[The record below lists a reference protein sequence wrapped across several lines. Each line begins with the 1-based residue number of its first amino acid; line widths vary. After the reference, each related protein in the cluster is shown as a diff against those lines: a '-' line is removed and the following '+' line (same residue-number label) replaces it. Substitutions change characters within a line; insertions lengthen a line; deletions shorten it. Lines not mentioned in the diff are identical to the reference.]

1 MKKITL
7 SMSLALLLSGSIY
20 GAEEMKAIE
29 VVNIAT
35 KTAKSIDGVAASVEV
50 VTQKEIEKM
59 GAENLKDI
67 ISKTP
72 GINMQ
77 YGTFPSASSKSK
89 SSISIRG
96 MSANGTLFLING
108 RRVAGEVANPYELN
122 RIPAS
127 VIERI
132 EIVKGPNSSLYGAD
146 AVGGVINIITKKPKD
161 EMKIDAGV
169 RYSMNE
175 HSEAQN
181 MSLNLSLQGKNDKL
195 GYTAY
200 ASYITTDPYTQ
211 KDNENVWVPMGRKP
225 SQTPHAVLPDMTSI
239 DDNYA
244 EDVTYRED
252 SEIYTL
258 GTRLT
263 YDFTSDLV
271 AGLDINYFDEER
283 EGLYIGYFH
292 PSNYKF
298 TGGPNAGKPVPVY
311 NVPVN
316 TKDKNN
322 RLDLSVD
329 VAYSPTDDLE
339 IKARV
344 YNSVY
349 EKRNTTTTKHYTDM
363 GYESESDSAKNG
375 MDADVDLIVSELSAT
390 YLLNDAQLLSV
401 GAEYRDEKRSSSVFT
416 QGSEMTEKKVDYQSI
431 YIQDEW
437 EISDKFNA
445 ILGARY
451 DAISNAENKATYRLG
466 GIYEFSR
473 LAKLRANFAQGYRT
487 PDIREMYIH
496 KQTPNGLQIGADVM
510 GYDLKPESIDSFE
523 IGLGGHNNQLS
534 YDAVIFYNQVE
545 NMIDQVMG
553 NYNGNAAYT
562 FENIADAN
570 TKGIELSFNYQITDT
585 LSTNLF
591 WTELRTENE
600 TTKKDLEFQPERT
613 VMLGL
618 NYEAMKGL
626 EFGLVAKHIGEQHY
640 TSVTNRGAPTETTD
654 ANAKTESF
662 YVADFTTNY
671 ELNEMIEIYG
681 GVNNIGDTTVEDVL
695 GASVGR
701 YYFAGARFSF

>member
-1 MKKITL
+1 MKKITI
-7 SMSLALLLSGSIY
+7 SASLALLISTASY
-20 GAEEMKAIE
+20 GAEDMKAIE
-29 VVNIAT
+29 VVSIAT
-35 KTAKSIDGVAASVEV
+35 KTAKNIDGVTATVVV
-50 VTQKEIEKM
+50 VTQKEIQKM
-59 GAENLKDI
+59 GAESLKDI
-67 ISKTP
+67 IAKTP

-96 MSANGTLFLING
+96 MSANGTLFLIDG
-108 RRVAGEVANPYELN
+108 RRVAGEVANPYELD

-127 VIERI
+127 IIERI

-146 AVGGVINIITKKPKD
+146 AVGGVINIITKRPI
-161 EMKIDAGV
+161 EGMKIDAGV
-169 RYSMNE
+169 RYGINE
-175 HSEAQN
+175 YRKAQN
-181 MSLNLSLQGKNDKL
+181 MNLNLSIQGKNDKF
-195 GYTAY
+195 GYSTY
-200 ASYITTDPYTQ
+200 ANLTTTDPHTQ
-211 KDNENVWVPMGRKP
+211 KDNENVWVPMGKKP
-225 SQTPHAVLPDMTSI
+225 SQTPVAVLPDMTSI
-239 DDNYA
+239 HDNYA

-252 SEIYTL
+252 SQVYTL

-271 AGLDINYFDEER
+271 AGLDINYFNEER

-329 VAYSPTDDLE
+329 VVYSPSDDLE
-339 IKARV
+339 IKTRV

-349 EKRNTTTTKHYTDM
+349 EKRNTTSTKHYADM
-363 GYESESDSAKNG
+363 GYASEGESEKNG
-375 MDADVDLIVSELSAT
+375 MDADVDLLVGELSAT
-390 YLLNDAQLLSV
+390 YLLNDANLLSV
-401 GAEYRDEKRSSSVFT
+401 GTEYRNETRSSSVFT
-416 QGSEMTEKKVDYQSI
+416 QSSQMTEKKVDYQSI
-431 YIQDEW
+431 YLQDEW
-437 EISDKFNA
+437 EVSDEFNA

-451 DAISNAENKATYRLG
+451 DAISNAQNKATFRLG
-466 GIYEFSR
+466 GIYEFDK

-496 KQTPNGLQIGADVM
+496 KQTPNGLNVGADVM

-523 IGLGGHNNQLS
+523 IGLGGHNNKLS
-534 YDAVIFYNQVE
+534 YDVVVFYNKVQ

-553 NYNGNAAYT
+553 TYNGNAAYT

-570 TKGIELSFNYQITDT
+570 TKGIELSASYQITDS

-600 TTKKDLEFQPERT
+600 KTKKDLEFQPERT

-618 NYEAMKGL
+618 DYEAMKGL
-626 EFGLVAKHIGEQHY
+626 NLGLVAKHIGEQHY
-640 TSVTNRGAPTETTD
+640 TSVTNRGAPNETTD
-654 ANAKTESF
+654 SNAKTKSF
-662 YVADFTTNY
+662 YLADFTVDY
-671 ELNEMIEIYG
+671 EMSKMIEIYG

-695 GASVGR
+695 GSSVGR
-701 YYFAGARFSF
+701 YYFAGARFHF